1 MCTACAQVLNNV
13 VTEPGRPAATR
24 EALAARLA
32 TGHRFCIINCW
43 RNAGTDEVCA
53 RHGWHMTWMVCMAC
67 AWYGRGCRRVM
78 DHTMDHTMHCGMQ
91 VRRAPLALY
100 AAHYGGGG
108 GGGSGGGGSGGGS
121 SGGGRGGSSADGT
134 GGGVGVTAQQQQ
146 KQPWAACF
154 PEHTPDAARSRW
166 YSFPAMQPDELL
178 LFTQYGDIPT
188 YLLWP
193 H

>member
-1 MCTACAQVLNNV
+1 
-13 VTEPGRPAATR
+13 
-24 EALAARLA
+24 
-32 TGHRFCIINCW
+32 
-43 RNAGTDEVCA
+43 
-53 RHGWHMTWMVCMAC
+53 
-67 AWYGRGCRRVM
+67 M

>member
-1 MCTACAQVLNNV
+1 MHGVG
-13 VTEPGRPAATR
+13 EAAG
-24 EALAARLA
+24 AL
-32 TGHRFCIINCW
+32 
-43 RNAGTDEVCA
+43 
-53 RHGWHMTWMVCMAC
+53 
-67 AWYGRGCRRVM
+67 RRDV
-78 DHTMDHTMHCGMQ
+78 MDHTMHCGMQ

-154 PEHTPDAARSRW
+154 PEHTPDTARSRW

-178 LFTQYGDIPT
+178 LFTQYGDIHTMATLTAATLTAAILTMPPRPQARPYHASSMHVQT
-188 YLLWP
+188 ASSAG
-193 H
+193 HRSCGTARCRG